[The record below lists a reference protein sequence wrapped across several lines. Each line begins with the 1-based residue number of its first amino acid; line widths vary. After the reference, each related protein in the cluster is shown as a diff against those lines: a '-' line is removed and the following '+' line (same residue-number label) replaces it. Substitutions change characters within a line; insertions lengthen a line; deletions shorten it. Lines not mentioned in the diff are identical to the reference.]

1 MGGNG
6 HPHPDS
12 ADNIDSDPEFEDDTD
27 PNGLDGEFK
36 TGDDGRRITSGSD
49 CKNNGDNDFVT
60 EDYDIKGDD
69 RIMQN
74 IVDIGAYEYKP

>member
-27 PNGLDGEFK
+27 PNGDDDEWM
-36 TGDDGRRITSGSD
+36 TGDDGLRIKSISYCREAG
-49 CKNNGDNDFVT
+49 NNDFVN

-69 RIMQN
+69 RI
-74 IVDIGAYEYKP
+74 IYDDVDIGAYEYKP